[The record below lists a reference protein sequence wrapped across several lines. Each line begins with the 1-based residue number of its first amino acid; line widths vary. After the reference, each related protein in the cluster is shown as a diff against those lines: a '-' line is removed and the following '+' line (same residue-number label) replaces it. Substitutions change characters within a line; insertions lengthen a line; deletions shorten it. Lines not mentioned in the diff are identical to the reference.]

1 MELIKNIF
9 FNTDK
14 LVENSVVKIS
24 YTGKFFQNNSEKVFI
39 HYGFGSNWDGLKDV
53 EMKKTELGF
62 QAEIRLG
69 KAKEDLQMCFKNNE
83 NQWDNN
89 EGKNYQFEIEPIS
102 LALITQEQTAIE
114 YPRKLRKSYLYAK
127 KIKLFFYKLVKYV
140 PRIFDLRAQD
150 TKLETNNSEE
160 QE

>member
-39 HYGFGSNWDGLKDV
+39 HYGFGQNWDGLKDA

-102 LALITQEQTAIE
+102 LALITQEETAIE

-127 KIKLFFYKLVKYV
+127 KVKLFFYKLVKYI
-140 PRIFDLRAQD
+140 PRIFDMRAQQNKEQVQD
-150 TKLETNNSEE
+150 EE
-160 QE
+160 QQ